1 VPIAY
6 HGRASTIV
14 PSGVPFRRPSG
25 QRKRPDETAPSF
37 GPCRNLDYELELG
50 VWIGP
55 GNEQGNPIP
64 IGEAAEHVAGY
75 CLLNDWSA
83 RDIQAWEYQPL
94 GPFLSKNFAS
104 TISAWIITPEALEP
118 FRTAQPARPEGD
130 PRPLD
135 YLLDEADQRE
145 GALDIELEV
154 LLLTERMREEGQAP
168 HRLAL
173 SSTRH
178 MYWTV
183 AQMVAHHSCNGC
195 ALRPGDFLGSGTISA
210 PTPDGFG
217 SLLETTK
224 GGKEPVRLP
233 SGETRVF
240 LEDGDEVLLRARAK
254 REGAASIGFGECRA
268 IVLPAAGASR

>member
-1 VPIAY
+1 M
-6 HGRASTIV
+6 
-14 PSGVPFRRPSG
+14 
-25 QRKRPDETAPSF
+25 
-37 GPCRNLDYELELG
+37 
-50 VWIGP
+50 
-55 GNEQGNPIP
+55 
-64 IGEAAEHVAGY
+64 
-75 CLLNDWSA
+75 
-83 RDIQAWEYQPL
+83 
-94 GPFLSKNFAS
+94 
-104 TISAWIITPEALEP
+104 
-118 FRTAQPARPEGD
+118 
-130 PRPLD
+130 
-135 YLLDEADQRE
+135 
-145 GALDIELEV
+145 
-154 LLLTERMREEGQAP
+154 LLLTERMRQEGQAP

-240 LEDGDEVLLRARAK
+240 LEDGDEVLLRARAT